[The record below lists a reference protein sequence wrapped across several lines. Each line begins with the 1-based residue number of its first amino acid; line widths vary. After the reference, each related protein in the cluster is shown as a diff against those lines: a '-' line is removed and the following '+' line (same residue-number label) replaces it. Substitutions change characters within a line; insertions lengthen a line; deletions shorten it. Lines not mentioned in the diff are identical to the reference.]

1 MEIWFKA
8 SSLFPNFLKID
19 ITLFDSQLSM
29 KGQNGSNG
37 LVYLNFLKNDIKLFN
52 SHFSLKK
59 QHASNHVV
67 CL

>member
-37 LVYLNFLKNDIKLFN
+37 LVCF
-52 SHFSLKK
+52 
-59 QHASNHVV
+59 
-67 CL
+67 